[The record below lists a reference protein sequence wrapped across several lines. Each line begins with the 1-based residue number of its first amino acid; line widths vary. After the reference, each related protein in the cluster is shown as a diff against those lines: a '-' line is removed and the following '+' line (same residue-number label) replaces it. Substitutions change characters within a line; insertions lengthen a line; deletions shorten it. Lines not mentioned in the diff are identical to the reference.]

1 MASQYSALKIQL
13 MATGENSGTWGNVT
27 NDNLGIAIEEAIA
40 ESADVTFS
48 GSNVSITLSD
58 TNASQEARNLRL
70 NLTGTSVAA
79 TQALTVPDIEKP
91 YIVNNGLTDDVE
103 VKNSTGANVT
113 VPAGKTMWVY
123 STGAGVV
130 DAMTAGENLTGLNAT
145 NVSSG
150 TLSNARTTASSSN
163 SASTIVARDASG
175 NFAANIVTAV
185 NVNSAILASCTVD
198 GTNSV
203 GFKNIPQSGAAKT
216 TSYTLATGDIGKLI
230 EVGSGGSIEV
240 PNATFAAGDAVVIF
254 NNTSGSITLTMSI
267 TTSFIGGTD
276 ADDDSISLA
285 TRGVCNILFISGYGL
300 CCYRKCHMSGI
311 LLASVGNSYG
321 SLPVN
326 IVAPAVTGTATV
338 GQTLS
343 TTDGTWTGAPAPT
356 FSYQWQRNSVDIAG
370 ATSSTY
376 LLVEADIG
384 NPIRCV
390 VTATNPLGAV
400 SANSN
405 ATANVAGTAPVNTV
419 APAISGTATIGSTL
433 TTSDGTW
440 TGTPTPT
447 FAYQWQR
454 VTTNISGA
462 TSSTYVVQLA
472 DAGNTIRCVVTA
484 TNVAGSASANTAN
497 TASVPLPAVGI
508 GYLGVGF
515 MLVKLA
521 YQA

>member
-70 NLTGTSVAA
+70 NLTGTSVAS

-130 DAMTAGENLTGLNAT
+130 DAMNAGENLTGLNAT

-216 TSYTLATGDIGKLI
+216 TSYILATGDIGKLI
-230 EVGSGGSIEV
+230 EVGSGGSITV
-240 PNATFAAGDAVVIF
+240 PNETFAAGDAVVIF

-276 ADDDSISLA
+276 ADDNSISLA
-285 TRGVCNILFISGYGL
+285 TRGVCNILFISG
-300 CCYRKCHMSGI
+300 
-311 LLASVGNSYG
+311 
-321 SLPVN
+321 
-326 IVAPAVTGTATV
+326 TV
-338 GQTLS
+338 
-343 TTDGTWTGAPAPT
+343 
-356 FSYQWQRNSVDIAG
+356 
-370 ATSSTY
+370 
-376 LLVEADIG
+376 
-384 NPIRCV
+384 CV
-390 VTATNPLGAV
+390 VTG
-400 SANSN
+400 
-405 ATANVAGTAPVNTV
+405 NVT
-419 APAISGTATIGSTL
+419 
-433 TTSDGTW
+433 
-440 TGTPTPT
+440 
-447 FAYQWQR
+447 
-454 VTTNISGA
+454 
-462 TSSTYVVQLA
+462 
-472 DAGNTIRCVVTA
+472 
-484 TNVAGSASANTAN
+484 
-497 TASVPLPAVGI
+497 
-508 GYLGVGF
+508 
-515 MLVKLA
+515 
-521 YQA
+521 

>member
-1 MASQYSALKIQL
+1 

-70 NLTGTSVAA
+70 NLTGTSVAS

-216 TSYTLATGDIGKLI
+216 TSYILATGDIGKLI
-230 EVGSGGSIEV
+230 EVGSGGSITV
-240 PNATFAAGDAVVIF
+240 PNETFAAGDAVVIF

-267 TTSFIGGTD
+267 ATSFIGGTD
-276 ADDDSISLA
+276 ADDNSITLA
-285 TRGVCNILFISGYGL
+285 TRGVCNILFISD
-300 CCYRKCHMSGI
+300 
-311 LLASVGNSYG
+311 
-321 SLPVN
+321 
-326 IVAPAVTGTATV
+326 TV
-338 GQTLS
+338 
-343 TTDGTWTGAPAPT
+343 
-356 FSYQWQRNSVDIAG
+356 
-370 ATSSTY
+370 
-376 LLVEADIG
+376 
-384 NPIRCV
+384 CV
-390 VTATNPLGAV
+390 VTG
-400 SANSN
+400 
-405 ATANVAGTAPVNTV
+405 NVT
-419 APAISGTATIGSTL
+419 
-433 TTSDGTW
+433 
-440 TGTPTPT
+440 
-447 FAYQWQR
+447 
-454 VTTNISGA
+454 
-462 TSSTYVVQLA
+462 
-472 DAGNTIRCVVTA
+472 
-484 TNVAGSASANTAN
+484 
-497 TASVPLPAVGI
+497 
-508 GYLGVGF
+508 
-515 MLVKLA
+515 
-521 YQA
+521 